1 MKRTGAFT
9 IVELLVAL
17 TITIILTVLLAS
29 VVAATLGVWSQGRN
43 RLDTY
48 SNARQIMQRLGDELK
63 GARANPNVSGSQIQ
77 FVENVTTFPLPSPI
91 PVPSPTPGTAENI
104 FFVAPQPNLGA
115 GDLCV
120 IAYALDWRTH
130 ELKRAFNSS
139 DSSWAQGAAKYQAAN
154 YPFSATDWRT
164 IATGVLEFEIQSYSQ
179 ANLDPSPAPTPTV
192 AQTWDSTLA
201 NPSWMTGLAPRR
213 IVLRLKLVDD
223 KTASQLANIPP
234 GPVYDRILAR
244 SGRDFFYEVSLPPQ

>member
-1 MKRTGAFT
+1 MKQKTGFT
-9 IVELLVAL
+9 LVELLVAL

-29 VVAATLGVWSQGRN
+29 VVAATLGVWGQGRN

-63 GARANPNVSGSQIQ
+63 GAKANPNVSSSQIQ
-77 FVENVTTFPLPSPI
+77 FVENVSSFPLPSPI
-91 PVPSPTPGTAENI
+91 PIPSPTPGTAENI

-139 DSSWAQGAAKYQAAN
+139 DAAWALGASRYRAAN
-154 YPFSATDWRT
+154 YPFSATDWHT

-179 ANLDPSPAPTPTV
+179 ANLDPSPPPTPTV
-192 AQTWDSTLA
+192 AQSWDSTVV
-201 NPSWMTGLAPRR
+201 NPPWMSGQAPRR
-213 IVLRLKLVDD
+213 IVIRLKLVDD
-223 KTASQLANIPP
+223 KTAAQLGNISP
-234 GPVYDRILAR
+234 GPTYDTILTR
-244 SGRDFFYEVSLPPQ
+244 SGRDFLYEVSLPQ

>member
-1 MKRTGAFT
+1 MQRNRGFT
-9 IVELLVAL
+9 IVELLVAV

-48 SNARQIMQRLGDELK
+48 SNARQIMQRMGDELK
-63 GARANPNVSGSQIQ
+63 GAKANPNMSASQIQ
-77 FVENVTTFPLPSPI
+77 FVENVTTFPAPNPT
-91 PVPSPTPGTAENI
+91 PVPSPTPGVAENV
-104 FFVAPQPNLGA
+104 FFVAPQPNIGA

-139 DSSWAQGAAKYQAAN
+139 NAAWAVANRYQAN
-154 YPFSATDWRT
+154 SYPFGVTDWHT
-164 IATGVLEFEIQSYSQ
+164 IATGVLEFEILSYSQ

-192 AQTWDSTLA
+192 APSWDSGA
-201 NPSWMTGLAPRR
+201 SSPSWMTGVAPRR
-213 IVLRLKLVDD
+213 IVIRFKLVDD
-223 KTASQLANIPP
+223 KTAVRLSALPP
-234 GPVYDRILAR
+234 GSPAYNSILGQSA
-244 SGRDFFYEVSLPPQ
+244 RDFRYEVSLPPP